1 MAGGSSLAI
10 ATCTAVLKDLLDNRL
25 VQRDIASIVGDVI
38 VTALPPDRIQT
49 GSEER
54 AQLNLFL
61 YRVTPNTRWRGEP
74 AGRGGANGREVSSG
88 LALDL
93 HYLLSAYGAQDLQ
106 QEVLLGYAVQVFREA
121 PRFTEERI
129 RTALGAM
136 SQNGATGSRVARAVA
151 AATDAPTWIGN
162 IEVVPEF
169 QSLEDVSKLWS
180 ALQARYRPSVTYKVS
195 MVVIDAD

>member
-25 VQRDIASIVGDVI
+25 IQRDIAAIVGDVI

-61 YRVTPNTRWRGEP
+61 YRVTPNTRWRGDS
-74 AGRGGANGREVSSG
+74 AGRGSNGKESASG

-121 PRFTEERI
+121 PQ
-129 RTALGAM
+129 RTCGC
-136 SQNGATGSRVARAVA
+136 
-151 AATDAPTWIGN
+151 
-162 IEVVPEF
+162 
-169 QSLEDVSKLWS
+169 WS
-180 ALQARYRPSVTYKVS
+180 
-195 MVVIDAD
+195 D

>member
-10 ATCTAVLKDLLDNRL
+10 ATCTAVLKDLLDNRI

-38 VTALPPDRIQT
+38 VTALPPDRIQV

-54 AQLNLFL
+54 PQLNLFL

-74 AGRGGANGREVSSG
+74 GGRAGMTNGASG
-88 LALDL
+88 IALDL

-121 PRFTEERI
+121 AHFSEERI
-129 RTALGAM
+129 RATLAAM
-136 SQNGATGSRVARAVA
+136 SQNGAAGSRIARAVA
-151 AATDAPTWIGN
+151 GAAEGPAWVGN

-169 QSLEDVSKLWS
+169 QSMEDVSKLWS

>member
-10 ATCTAVLKDLLDNRL
+10 ATCSAVLKDLLDNRL
-25 VQRDIASIVGDVI
+25 VQRDVASIVGDVI

-49 GSEER
+49 GTEER

-61 YRVTPNTRWRGEP
+61 YRVTPNTRWRGEMSK
-74 AGRGGANGREVSSG
+74 ADANGRPAASG

-121 PRFTEERI
+121 PQLTEDRVQS
-129 RTALGAM
+129 ALKAM
-136 SQNGATGSRVARAVA
+136 SKNGAAGSRIARAVA
-151 AATDAPTWIGN
+151 GATDAPTWVGDID
-162 IEVVPEF
+162 VSPEF
-169 QSLEDVSKLWS
+169 QSMEDVSKLWS

-195 MVVIDAD
+195 MVVIDGD

>member
-61 YRVTPNTRWRGEP
+61 YRVTPNTRWRGDP
-74 AGRGGANGREVSSG
+74 AARGGNGREGMPG

-121 PRFTEERI
+121 PQLTEDRI
-129 RTALGAM
+129 RASLSTM

-151 AATDAPTWIGN
+151 GAVDAPTWVGA
-162 IEVVPEF
+162 IEIAPEF

-180 ALQARYRPSVTYKVS
+180 ALQARYRPSITYKVS
-195 MVVIDAD
+195 MVVIDGN